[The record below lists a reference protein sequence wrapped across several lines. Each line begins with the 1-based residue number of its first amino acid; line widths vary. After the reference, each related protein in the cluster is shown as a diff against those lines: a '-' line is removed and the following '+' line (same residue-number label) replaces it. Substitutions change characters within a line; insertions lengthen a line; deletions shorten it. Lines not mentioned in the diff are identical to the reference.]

1 MNVFM
6 GILNFYQYKN
16 YELGQISHTGPFKK
30 GTVSPKSFTERCEK
44 LILPVN
50 SRALYAEGDAQV
62 DAGPAGIWLA
72 AVAAAAVSWDGQDLL
87 QGALPL
93 QRPFLGLAARVQAS
107 CRRGRLPVQLLT

>member
-16 YELGQISHTGPFKK
+16 YELGQISHNGPFKK
-30 GTVSPKSFTERCEK
+30 GTVSPKSFTEQCEK